1 MIRKLSNNLIN
12 QIAAGEVVERPASV
26 LKELLENS
34 IDAGATIIEVK
45 VIEGGKSLISVRD
58 NGCGISK
65 DDLPLAIERHAT
77 SKLSNEDL
85 FNINTFGFRGE
96 ALASICSIA
105 RVSIKSKH
113 EDSDEAYELV
123 CEGGKFDVN
132 LGQISKGTC
141 IEVKDLFY
149 ATPARL
155 KFLKSTNT
163 ESDACYAN
171 FVNIALANPG
181 ISFRYFESGRK
192 KNDLPARQDIKER
205 VKDIYGEE
213 FIENTEYVDVDGIS
227 GFIGVPTYNRSSSGS
242 QKFFVNGRCVKD
254 KNIATAVK
262 NAYKEVVP
270 IGRYPVCLLF
280 LKVKNELVDVNV
292 HPAKTEVRF
301 SDSIRLMSR
310 ICQTIKGQISGNLG
324 KKATNAVA
332 RLGLSSFANDDNKQ
346 TVCEQKI
353 NPILPVVN
361 TEIPQRQF
369 ASKSTNFATQTGEI
383 LTKTYTPCPQP
394 IVQKVVNKATK
405 EIVDVNIQTAKNL
418 NSYEKIKQSKVE
430 NNNVILPILPDEEV
444 TEPHERVNFG
454 NAIGQIGNTYI
465 LSTDGNNL
473 TLIDQHAIC
482 ERITL
487 EKLLAKESI
496 ESQQLL
502 LPCVISFA
510 KSEVD
515 CVMENLDF
523 LSKLGMQIEKMSPET
538 ICVRGCP
545 AILGECDV
553 KKLTIDIVDELAKFN
568 TTCTFENKI
577 RLIYATMAC
586 HRSVRAGKSMKIEE
600 MNALLR
606 LAEKTQNIAQC
617 CHGRP
622 SYIKLELKDLHKMFE
637 R

>member
-34 IDAGATIIEVK
+34 IDAGATNIEIK
-45 VIEGGKSLISVRD
+45 VVEGGKSLISVKD

-77 SKLSNEDL
+77 SKLNDDNL
-85 FNINTFGFRGE
+85 FNVHTFGFRGE

-105 RVSIKSKH
+105 RVSIKSKADGC
-113 EDSDEAYELV
+113 EDGYELV
-123 CEGGKFDVN
+123 CEDGKFDIN
-132 LGQISKGTC
+132 FAQISKGTC

-181 ISFRYFESGRK
+181 ITFRYFDGGREK
-192 KNDLPARQDIKER
+192 IALPGRQNICDRVNDLF
-205 VKDIYGEE
+205 GEE
-213 FIENTEYVDVDGIS
+213 FIDNTEYIDVDDVS
-227 GFIGVPTYNRSSSGS
+227 GFVGLPTYNRSSSMC
-242 QKFFVNGRCVKD
+242 QRFFVNGRCVKD
-254 KNIATAVK
+254 KNISSAVK

-270 IGRYPVCLLF
+270 NGRYPVCLLF
-280 LKVKNELVDVNV
+280 LKVNNEFVDVNV

-301 SDSIRLMSR
+301 RDVNSLMGK
-310 ICQTIKGQISGNLG
+310 ICRVIKGQILGDLG

-332 RLGLSSFANDDNKQ
+332 RLGLSSFVESSQNVNNVADVPAIKPSIVPSN
-346 TVCEQKI
+346 
-353 NPILPVVN
+353 VVN
-361 TEIPQRQF
+361 ELMKFSPVMDKKSTVLSVSKCAPNVKKVDVP
-369 ASKSTNFATQTGEI
+369 SKSESDNGKE
-383 LTKTYTPCPQP
+383 
-394 IVQKVVNKATK
+394 KVV
-405 EIVDVNIQTAKNL
+405 KNL
-418 NSYEKIKQSKVE
+418 ISFEKYKPIKLE
-430 NNNVILPILPDEEV
+430 NDNEKLPILPHDEDKDAGK
-444 TEPHERVNFG
+444 TCSFG
-454 NAIGQIGNTYI
+454 NAVCQIDNSYI
-465 LSTDGNNL
+465 LSINDGEL
-473 TLIDQHAIC
+473 TIIDQHAIC

-487 EKLLAKESI
+487 EKLLARESI
-496 ESQQLL
+496 DCQQLL
-502 LPCVISFA
+502 LPCVISLT
-510 KSEVD
+510 KSEVE
-515 CVMENLDF
+515 CVMENIDF
-523 LSKLGMQIEKMSPET
+523 LTKLGMQIEKISSET
-538 ICVRGCP
+538 ICVRGVP
-545 AILGECDV
+545 AILGECDIR
-553 KKLTIDIVDELAKFN
+553 KLTADLIDELANFN

-606 LAEKTQNIAQC
+606 LAEKTKNIAQC

-622 SYIKLELKDLHKMFE
+622 SYIKLTQKDLKKMFE